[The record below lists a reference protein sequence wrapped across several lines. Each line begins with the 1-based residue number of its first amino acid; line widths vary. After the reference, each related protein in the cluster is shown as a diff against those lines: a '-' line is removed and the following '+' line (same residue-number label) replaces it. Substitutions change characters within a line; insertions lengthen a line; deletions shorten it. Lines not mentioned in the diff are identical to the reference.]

1 MAWKIEDQLCF
12 LLYANSRHVIK
23 LYKKLLDPIGL
34 TYTQYITMIALWEK
48 DHQTVSELGDKLS
61 LDSGTLTPLLKK
73 LETDQRIKRTRD
85 PEDERRVWIDL
96 TTAGKELSE
105 TAKHIP
111 FELYQCVDLPESEAK
126 ILFSILSKL
135 HTSIK
140 PECSIDN
147 KEQSHE

>member
-1 MAWKIEDQLCF
+1 MSWKIEEQLCF
-12 LLYANSRHVIK
+12 LLYANSRNVIK

-48 DHQTVSELGDKLS
+48 DHQTVSELGGKLS

-73 LETDQRIKRTRD
+73 LETDQRIKRHRD

-96 TTAGKELSE
+96 TDSGKKLSE
-105 TAKHIP
+105 TAKKIP

-126 ILFSILSKL
+126 VLFNVLSKL
-135 HTSIK
+135 HESIK
-140 PECSIDN
+140 PECTPDS
-147 KEQSHE
+147 KEQDS